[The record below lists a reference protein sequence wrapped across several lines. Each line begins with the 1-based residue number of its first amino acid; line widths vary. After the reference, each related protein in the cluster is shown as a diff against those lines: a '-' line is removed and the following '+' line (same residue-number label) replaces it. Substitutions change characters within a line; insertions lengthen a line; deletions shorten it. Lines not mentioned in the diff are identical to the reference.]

1 MSKAKASK
9 LKRLNKSSVSRV
21 AKAIIP
27 SENSCENLATT
38 ILQQTAELPWFELYP
53 ERKQFLS
60 IIDTECN
67 DEFTTLVS
75 SLCDKYSEMLKSF
88 RGKLA
93 FLDLQI
99 QWHQFIRSVAAFVE
113 TQATEDAQLDT
124 EYEAASNSPVA
135 NAWLSIVTAASSHEI
150 PNKATQF
157 TVLHQFGS
165 CIYLHQHAKALET
178 TNAASVEDT
187 TTHDITDNVGDENSI
202 VALIRMCGSQLQ
214 GTYKKKLNE
223 AKRARQKSSLEE
235 QLALIDNICMNQ
247 EEKALAHAYL
257 PITDG
262 GGMRFPRREFFP
274 FLKEFDSIV
283 RSELNYT
290 TFTKHGQKLF
300 QASITLT

>member
-1 MSKAKASK
+1 
-9 LKRLNKSSVSRV
+9 
-21 AKAIIP
+21 
-27 SENSCENLATT
+27 
-38 ILQQTAELPWFELYP
+38 
-53 ERKQFLS
+53 
-60 IIDTECN
+60 
-67 DEFTTLVS
+67 
-75 SLCDKYSEMLKSF
+75 MLKSF

-124 EYEAASNSPVA
+124 EYEEAASNSPVA

-157 TVLHQFGS
+157 AILHQFGS
-165 CIYLHQHAKALET
+165 CIYLHQHAKTLET

-187 TTHDITDNVGDENSI
+187 TTHDTTDNVGDENSI
-202 VALIRMCGSQLQ
+202 VTLIRMCGSQLQ
-214 GTYKKKLNE
+214 GTYKKLNE

-247 EEKALAHAYL
+247 EGKALANVYL

-262 GGMRFPRREFFP
+262 GGMWFPRCEFFS

-283 RSELNYT
+283 RNELNYR
-290 TFTKHGQKLF
+290 TFTKHGQRLF
-300 QASITLT
+300 QASITLTIITHAHTLRSYTFSCIHTLVSKHMHVHTLITPCLTRWST

>member
-21 AKAIIP
+21 AEAIIP

-60 IIDTECN
+60 IVETECN

-124 EYEAASNSPVA
+124 DYEEAASNSPVA

-150 PNKATQF
+150 PPN
-157 TVLHQFGS
+157 LRS
-165 CIYLHQHAKALET
+165 CISLVAVFTCINIQKPWKQPMLQVSRTLPHT
-178 TNAASVEDT
+178 TLQIMSEMK
-187 TTHDITDNVGDENSI
+187 I
-202 VALIRMCGSQLQ
+202 VL
-214 GTYKKKLNE
+214 
-223 AKRARQKSSLEE
+223 
-235 QLALIDNICMNQ
+235 
-247 EEKALAHAYL
+247 
-257 PITDG
+257 
-262 GGMRFPRREFFP
+262 
-274 FLKEFDSIV
+274 
-283 RSELNYT
+283 
-290 TFTKHGQKLF
+290 
-300 QASITLT
+300 

>member
-1 MSKAKASK
+1 MNCQDYLGAAERRIKAMSKAKACK
-9 LKRLNKSSVSRV
+9 LKRLNKSSVFRM

-38 ILQQTAELPWFELYP
+38 ILRRTAELPWFELYP

-60 IIDTECN
+60 IVETECN
-67 DEFTTLVS
+67 DEFITLV
-75 SLCDKYSEMLKSF
+75 SLCDKYSGRLKSF

-113 TQATEDAQLDT
+113 TQATKDAQLDT
-124 EYEAASNSPVA
+124 GYEEAASSSPVA

-165 CIYLHQHAKALET
+165 CIYLHQRAKALET
-178 TNAASVEDT
+178 TDAASVEDT
-187 TTHDITDNVGDENSI
+187 TTHDTTDNVRDENSI

-214 GTYKKKLNE
+214 GTYKKNLNE

-257 PITDG
+257 PVTDG
-262 GGMRFPRREFFP
+262 GGMRFHVVNFSP
-274 FLKEFDSIV
+274 S
-283 RSELNYT
+283 
-290 TFTKHGQKLF
+290 
-300 QASITLT
+300 

>member
-60 IIDTECN
+60 IVETECY

-75 SLCDKYSEMLKSF
+75 LLCDKYSEMLKSF

-113 TQATEDAQLDT
+113 TQATEDTQLDA
-124 EYEAASNSPVA
+124 EYEEAASNSPVT
-135 NAWLSIVTAASSHEI
+135 NAWLIIVTAASSHDI

-157 TVLHQFGS
+157 AVLHQFGS

-178 TNAASVEDT
+178 TNASTLEDT
-187 TTHDITDNVGDENSI
+187 TTHDTTDNVGGENSI

-223 AKRARQKSSLEE
+223 AHQKSSLEE
-235 QLALIDNICMNQ
+235 ELALIDNICMNQ

-257 PITDG
+257 PISDG
-262 GGMRFPRREFFP
+262 GGMRFPRLEFFP
-274 FLKEFDSIV
+274 FLKEFDSVV
-283 RSELNYT
+283 RSELNYR
-290 TFTKHGQKLF
+290 TFNKHGQKLF
-300 QASITLT
+300 QASIALT

>member
-1 MSKAKASK
+1 MNIITALIRTYSARANCQDYLGAAERRIKAMSKAKASK

-60 IIDTECN
+60 IIETECN

-124 EYEAASNSPVA
+124 EYEEAASNSPVA

-157 TVLHQFGS
+157 AVLHQFGS

-187 TTHDITDNVGDENSI
+187 TTHDTTDVGDENSI
-202 VALIRMCGSQLQ
+202 VECVEVSFKEL
-214 GTYKKKLNE
+214 T
-223 AKRARQKSSLEE
+223 
-235 QLALIDNICMNQ
+235 
-247 EEKALAHAYL
+247 
-257 PITDG
+257 
-262 GGMRFPRREFFP
+262 RR
-274 FLKEFDSIV
+274 S
-283 RSELNYT
+283 
-290 TFTKHGQKLF
+290 
-300 QASITLT
+300 